1 MRLVSRSSLV
11 CVLGAIFG
19 VFFFQALVAVAA
31 EPHGEA
37 GSSPGGSLAGAPL
50 VVAGA
55 DQLVGGEQS
64 QAAREAKRH
73 DPAAVAARQA
83 SRTSFEGLTPAQAAS
98 EAKTAFPGLVEH
110 PAGGVPQ
117 LPAGQRITGFAN
129 AHAAQVDL
137 GGGQHALVDSTVP
150 IAKKSSAGAWA
161 PVDLSLHESG
171 DGFEGADP
179 LVAARLPKR
188 LSEGARLP
196 AIGLSVTPVD
206 AQGAPLPGTAST
218 IDGSSVFVANTLP
231 DSDTVLKP
239 STFGLALDTLLRSPD
254 SPQQLSFRVGL
265 PAGAHLVEDG
275 HMPGAVRVVEEG
287 ETIATMPSP
296 FAHDAAGA
304 NVPVSVHVSGDVVT
318 LTADHRSGDYLY
330 PIRVDPEF
338 NYYYNGGVG
347 LGESYWVPGGSF
359 YTYHGGPYEM
369 VIQGFGSYSPGTW
382 GALSYQTKGVSKLFF
397 IEATTTVW
405 ETFNNGYGEYWLIS
419 GEDSIEFTNSSGTEG
434 RWVVGYQNEPKTEYP
449 IWSFVCAKAECSPEN
464 VAANNTVSFVQRA
477 TGYGAPPY
485 LEFGIEAARI
495 GIAQPKETHS
505 TVSYNTTSPEIEY
518 TSGGKPVKTP
528 NALYGGGTWI
538 GPHSGAFEF
547 ESKDAG
553 LGVSATNVSTLNSF
567 TWKERVKRNYLT
579 EGGCVDVQCSAS
591 QKEVVTYSQL
601 SSGLVNGSENTI
613 RVAASDPMGG
623 TWSSEHAEGLQNL
636 KVDATAPHGITLSGL
651 ASKEGEYELDETVG
665 HIKVGAVDGEGSIV
679 SSGIK
684 SLTVGVDGREI
695 GAPAGSCTPGPCS
708 VSGELAVNG
717 GEIGAGSHV
726 LTVVATDNAGN
737 VAKEEFFLNVYAASP
752 VAAGPGSVD
761 PESGNFALEATDVGM
776 SGGEGD
782 LTVGRYYNSRNPQ
795 EGAEGPLGPQW
806 TISLSSLASLEVL
819 PDGSVLVAGPEGLV
833 HFNVKAGGGFE
844 APVGDTNLKLEAVTQ
859 AGKIIAYL
867 FKNPAK
873 GTTTKFTL
881 PSGAETWMPTV
892 SEGPSATSTTT
903 DEYTTAEPEAGKKIV
918 EPILEVAPHPSAT
931 CTYKHLEK
939 GCRALEFNYATSTT
953 AGGES
958 QSLWGDYKGNL
969 TRVYFIAWD
978 PASKAVTTTTV
989 AQYSYDSK
997 GRLRAEWDPRVSPA
1011 LKTTYGYD
1019 AEGHI
1024 TAVSPAG
1031 QQPWVLGYGT
1041 TSADTSAGRLVTAG
1055 RPVAATTLGNGIAP
1069 ANTAAPVLSVLHP
1082 MLGKVVSAS
1091 AGTWSN
1097 SPLRY
1102 GYQWERCNA
1111 SGGSC
1116 VSIGGAINREYT
1128 PKEGDLG
1135 STLLAR
1141 VSATN
1146 ANGTVSVASS
1156 ASAVVTTLGL
1166 AIPQQVSEFGS
1177 SGSGNGQLKSPAGIA
1192 LDSKWNAWVA
1202 DAGNNR
1208 IEEFDS
1214 TGKFVRIAGT
1224 LGSGLLSDPEAV
1236 AVDSANNVWVADTGN
1251 NRVVEFNSSG
1261 EYLKTFGS
1269 LGSGNGLFKTPWG
1282 IAIDGAG
1289 HVWVSDSS
1297 NVRLQ
1302 EFTSAG
1308 VWMRNVG
1315 KQGSEEGYLSWPG
1328 QLTIDSSNNV
1338 WVADPGNN
1346 RITEYSNEGVYIRQ
1360 FGTAG
1365 TGNGQFTHPG
1375 PWGIGID
1382 GAGHVWASDSNHN
1395 RVEVF
1400 SATGEF
1406 IQAFG
1411 STGSGSGQ
1419 FNAPDAIAFSSNG
1432 YVYVVDQSNNRVTKW
1447 SDGAPSPI
1455 SEFGTAGSGNGQLKA
1470 PWGIARDSNGNV
1482 WVGDTL
1488 NNRIEEFDSTGKFVR
1503 IAGTLGSGLLSDPE
1517 AVAVDSANNVW
1528 VTDTAHNRI
1537 VEFNAAGEYKRAFGA
1552 LGSGNGQFKT
1562 PWGVAVDPA
1571 GHIWVS
1577 DSGNVRIQEFSA
1589 EGAWMRNVGKQG
1601 TEEGY
1606 LSWPG
1611 SIATDASGDVWVADP
1626 GNDRITEYS
1635 NEGAFIR
1642 QFGSLGTGNG
1652 QFNGGPW
1659 GIAVDPAGHVWAS
1672 DYNDNRIEVFSA
1684 TGAFIGQFGQHGSA
1698 LGQFSGVGQIAIAPG
1713 GEVFVSDVENNRVTK
1728 WNGGSYWE
1736 GTGASG
1742 PETALPASATSTI
1755 EYGVPVSGAGA
1766 PYAMSSTDVAKWA
1779 QTDAPTQA
1787 TAILPP
1793 DAPQGWPAGDYKRAV
1808 VDYMDARARTT
1819 NMATPGGGISTSEY
1833 NEYND
1838 ETRTL
1843 SAVNRTKAL
1852 EEGANSAEVAKL
1864 LDTESVFTEEG
1875 SRLTEKLGPQHT
1887 VKIAK
1892 GNEKVASGSEVPARE
1907 HTKYYYNEGAPAN
1920 GETFNLMTK
1929 TTDGAETAAKEELD
1943 VRTTTTSYSGQSN
1956 LGWKLRKPTSTTIDP
1971 AGLKITHTTVYSET
1985 GTVLETRGPASTGT
1999 GDPHDQL
2006 TVYYTAGANSTYPAC
2021 GEHIEWSGLPC
2032 EKLPGKQP
2040 ETSGLPPLPVIT
2052 TTYNIWDQPEKI
2064 VEAFGA
2070 TTRTKKT
2077 SFDAAGRPVTS
2088 RVTSTSDTALPTV
2101 AYKYDES
2108 LGALR
2113 TESVTFEGQ
2122 EKAITMLHNKLG
2134 QLYSYTD
2141 ADGATATYGF
2151 DVDGRVA
2158 EGSELI
2164 KAGVS
2169 GSQTYSYD
2177 PTSGRMTQLVDSGA
2191 GTFTAAY
2198 DVAGNMTSESYPNK
2212 MTEAYTRNSV
2222 GAVTGV
2228 EYTKTAH
2235 CASTCPERWFG
2246 DSLAPSIHGEALK
2259 EASTLSEEPK
2269 ESYDAAGRLTEVQEI
2284 PAGKGCTTRIYAYEQ
2299 ESNRLSLTTRAPGGE
2314 GKCATEGGS
2323 VENHSYDSGNR
2334 LTDSG
2339 VTYETFGNI
2348 TKLPAADAG
2357 GMEVTSSYYVSNQVA
2372 SQQQNGVTTSYYMD
2386 PAGRLRETRSPGV
2399 SVTHYAD
2406 GGSAAVWVM
2415 EPESK
2420 WTRNIPGIDG
2430 SLTATQ
2436 TSSGA
2441 VTLLLHDVRGN
2452 VVGKAALSENE
2463 TKLLSTYNSTEFG
2476 VPSSGAPPKFA
2487 WLGAAGVASES
2498 PTGLIVQNGSSYV
2511 PQTGSPLQTQG
2522 LVLPI
2527 PDDMVTP
2534 YTMILSPWVVENI
2547 AAMARQLTAA
2557 EEAARAV
2564 GESPD
2569 PAGYLTDAQ
2578 AKWAGHKLLLDADG
2592 EEAYTDATLVLGL
2605 MDDVVEWLAAQL
2617 IEEYVGTQEIVEW
2630 THKFGAKLLGCSN
2643 GYKDGLRWC
2652 YVHWKL
2658 DHVAPLGVNLFEFP
2672 DYGFVPEVEECYDN
2686 SRAGYCQRIPHK

>member
-1 MRLVSRSSLV
+1 MRLVSRSLLV
-11 CVLGAIFG
+11 CVLGVLLGGFSQG
-19 VFFFQALVAVAA
+19 LVAVAA
-31 EPHGEA
+31 EPHGEEV
-37 GSSPGGSLAGAPL
+37 SSPGSSLTGAPL

-55 DQLVGGEQS
+55 DHLVGGEQS
-64 QAAREAKRH
+64 RAAREAKRRN
-73 DPAAVAARQA
+73 PAAVAARQA
-83 SRTSFEGLTPAQAAS
+83 SRTSFAGLTPAQAAS
-98 EAKTAFPGLVEH
+98 EARTAFPGLIEH
-110 PAGGVPQ
+110 PAGGAPQ

-129 AHAAQVDL
+129 AYAAQVDL

-150 IAKKSSAGAWA
+150 IAKKGSSGAWA

-171 DGFEGADP
+171 DGFEGDDP

-188 LSEGARLP
+188 LSEGAQLP

-206 AQGAPLPGTAST
+206 AQGAPLPGAAST

-254 SPQQLSFRVGL
+254 SPQQLSFRVGV
-265 PAGAHLVEDG
+265 PAGARLVEDD
-275 HMPGAVRVVEEG
+275 HVPGVVRVVKEG
-287 ETIATMPSP
+287 KTIATMPSP

-318 LTADHRSGDYLY
+318 LTVAHRSGDYLY
-330 PIRVDPEF
+330 PIMVDPEF

-347 LGESYWVPGGSF
+347 LAASYWPFTTSGAFEGYYES
-359 YTYHGGPYEM
+359 PYAM
-369 VIQGFGSYSPGTW
+369 GIRPLYSGQSPGSW
-382 GALSYQTKGVSKLFF
+382 GAFNYQTKGVSKLMY
-397 IEATTTVW
+397 IEASTYISEVW
-405 ETFNNGYGEYWLIS
+405 VLGSELYEPITGEYY
-419 GEDSIEFTNSSGTEG
+419 IEFANSSGTEIH
-434 RWVVGYQNEPKTEYP
+434 WTVGAVGEYLFTDP
-449 IWSFVCAKAECSPEN
+449 VSSFVCAQPSCSQEN
-464 VAANNTVSFVQRA
+464 VAAGNTVRFVLRA
-477 TGYGAPPY
+477 TQSGPPPHP
-485 LEFGIEAARI
+485 EFAVLQARI

-528 NALYGGGTWI
+528 NVLYGGGAWI

-547 ESKDAG
+547 KSEDAG

-579 EGGCVDVQCSAS
+579 EGGCVDVQCGAS

-601 SSGLVNGSENTI
+601 SSGLVNGGENTI
-613 RVAASDPMGG
+613 RVAASDPMSN
-623 TWSSEHAEGLQNL
+623 TWSSEHGEGLQNL

-651 ASKEGEYELDETVG
+651 PGAGGIYELDEATVG
-665 HIKVGAVDGEGSIV
+665 HAKIEASDGEGSTA

-684 SLTVGVDGREI
+684 SLAVSVDGREI

-708 VSGELAVNG
+708 ASGEWAVNG
-717 GEIGAGSHV
+717 SEIGAGSHV

-737 VAKEEFFLNVYAASP
+737 VGQKEYLLNVHAASP

-776 SGGEGD
+776 SGGEGN
-782 LTVGRYYNSRNPQ
+782 LTVSRYYNSRFPQ

-833 HFNVKAGGGFE
+833 HFSVKAGGGFE

-859 AGKIIAYL
+859 AGKIVAYV

-892 SEGPSATSTTT
+892 SEGPIATSTTT

-978 PASKAVTTTTV
+978 PASKEVTTTTV

-997 GRLRAEWDPRVSPA
+997 GRLRAEWDPRISPA

-1041 TSADTSAGRLVTAG
+1041 TSSDATAGRLVTAG
-1055 RPVAATTLGNGIAP
+1055 RPVVATALGNGIAP
-1069 ANTAAPVLSVLHP
+1069 ANTAAPQLSVPHP
-1082 MLGKVVSAS
+1082 APGKAVSVV

-1102 GYQWERCNA
+1102 GYQWERCNY

-1116 VSIGGAINREYT
+1116 VPIGGAINREYT
-1128 PKEGDLG
+1128 PTQGDVG

-1146 ANGTVSVASS
+1146 AAGTVSMVSAASL
-1156 ASAVVTTLGL
+1156 VG
-1166 AIPQQVSEFGS
+1166 PQQVAEFGS

-1208 IEEFDS
+1208 IEEFNS
-1214 TGKFVRIAGT
+1214 SGSFVRTAGT
-1224 LGSGLLSDPEAV
+1224 SGSGLLSDPEAV

-1261 EYLKTFGS
+1261 EYVKAFGS
-1269 LGSGNGLFKTPWG
+1269 LGSGNGQFKTPWG

-1308 VWMRNVG
+1308 AWMRNVG

-1382 GAGHVWASDSNHN
+1382 GAGHVWASDTNHN

-1419 FNAPDAIAFSSNG
+1419 FNAPDAITFSSNG
-1432 YVYVVDQSNNRVTKW
+1432 YVYIVDQSNNRVTKW

-1488 NNRIEEFDSTGKFVR
+1488 NNRIEEFNSSGSFVR
-1503 IAGTLGSGLLSDPE
+1503 TAGTSGSGLLSNPE
-1517 AVAVDSANNVW
+1517 AVAVDSVNNVW
-1528 VTDTAHNRI
+1528 VTDTAHNRV
-1537 VEFNAAGEYKRAFGA
+1537 VEFNPGGAYLRAFGS

-1589 EGAWMRNVGKQG
+1589 SGAWIRNVGKQG

-1611 SIATDASGDVWVADP
+1611 GIATDASGDVWVADP
-1626 GNDRITEYS
+1626 GNNRITEYS
-1635 NEGAFIR
+1635 NEGVFIR

-1672 DYNDNRIEVFSA
+1672 DFNDNRVEVFSS
-1684 TGAFIGQFGQHGSA
+1684 TGAFTGQFGQHGSA

-1713 GEVFVSDVENNRVTK
+1713 GEVFVSDVEDNRITK
-1728 WNGGSYWE
+1728 WSGASYWE
-1736 GTGASG
+1736 GMGTSG

-1766 PYAMSSTDVAKWA
+1766 PYAMSATDVAKWA
-1779 QTDAPTQA
+1779 QTDVPTQA

-1793 DAPQGWPAGDYKRAV
+1793 DASQGWPAGDYKRAV

-1819 NMATPGGGISTSEY
+1819 NMAAPGGGISTSEF

-1838 ETRTL
+1838 EVRTL
-1843 SAVNRTKAL
+1843 SAANRAKAL
-1852 EEGANSAEVAKL
+1852 AEGANSAEVAKQ

-1892 GNEKVASGSEVPARE
+1892 GNEKVASGSEIPARE
-1907 HTKYYYNEGAPAN
+1907 HTKYYYDEGAPAN
-1920 GETFNLMTK
+1920 GETFNLVTK

-1971 AGLKITHTTVYSET
+1971 AGLKITHTTVYNET
-1985 GTVLETRGPASTGT
+1985 TGAVLETRGPASTGT

-2006 TVYYTAGANSTYPAC
+2006 TIYYTAGANSTYPAC

-2032 EKLPGKQP
+2032 ETLPGKQP
-2040 ETSGLPPLPVIT
+2040 ETSGLPPLPVTT
-2052 TTYNIWDQPEKI
+2052 TTYDVWDQPEKI
-2064 VEAFGA
+2064 VEAFGS

-2077 SFDAAGRPVTS
+2077 SFDGAGRPVTS

-2101 AYKYDES
+2101 SYKYDES

-2141 ADGATATYGF
+2141 ADGATATYSF
-2151 DVDGRVA
+2151 DVDGRVT
-2158 EGSELI
+2158 EQSELI

-2169 GSQTYSYD
+2169 GSQTYAYD

-2198 DVAGNMTSESYPNK
+2198 DVAGNMTSENYPNK

-2222 GAVTGV
+2222 GAVTGI

-2235 CASTCPERWFG
+2235 CASSCPERWFG
-2246 DSLAPSIHGEALK
+2246 DSLVPSIHGEALK

-2284 PAGKGCTTRIYAYEQ
+2284 PVGKGCTTRIYGYEQ

-2357 GMEVTSSYYVSNQVA
+2357 GMEVTSSYYTSNQVA

-2406 GGSAAVWVM
+2406 SGSAAAWVM

-2441 VTLLLHDVRGN
+2441 VTLLLHDVHGD
-2452 VVGKAALSENE
+2452 VVGKAALSESE

-2498 PTGLIVQNGSSYV
+2498 PTGMIVQNGSAYV

-2522 LVLPI
+2522 LVLPT
-2527 PDDMVTP
+2527 PDDMITP
-2534 YTMILSPWVVENI
+2534 YAMILSPWVIEGT

-2569 PAGYLTDAQ
+2569 PAGFLTDAQ
-2578 AKWAGHKLLLDADG
+2578 AKWAGHKLILDAEG
-2592 EEAYTDATLVLGL
+2592 EEAYTDATLVLSL
-2605 MDDVVEWLAAQL
+2605 MDGIVEWLAGEL
-2617 IEEYVGTQEIVEW
+2617 IEQYVGTEEIIDW

-2643 GYKDGLRWC
+2643 GYKVGLRWC
-2652 YVHWKL
+2652 RVRWKL
-2658 DHVAPLGVNLFEFP
+2658 DHVGPLFEFP

-2686 SRAGYCQRIPHK
+2686 SLAGYCQRVPHK